1 MWSMTITSPKSK
13 PLQIKLTSGKMMIGR
28 VVTSDIVINDNAASR
43 RHAEIYYDPMTEL
56 LGINDLK
63 SSNGT
68 YVNRQR
74 ISGFY
79 RLHDGDVIRIGQ
91 TEMHLAK
98 IADVVTVK
106 TEISGT
112 TLLTRGMV
120 LEAVDEHPIPLNEIT
135 EELNTVVDTA
145 SVAQLVIDMIK
156 RTMGVDIC
164 EIIMAPDF
172 KKINMENP
180 DDLRV
185 RTIRNSSI
193 EAGPLALCVPVI
205 GGGKP
210 YALIY
215 MEKNRTEARPFEKR
229 ELQLA
234 VGISH
239 QTALAMQRIELLE
252 KIRKEG
258 QARQLLL
265 RFVSPIEAE
274 QELRD
279 YLKTGNLPE
288 LAEKTVTVLF
298 AEIADSIGLAERIGP
313 QKFSAYLNTFYQFA
327 TQIVFKNSGVVRYLG
342 DGLLAVFMDAKDKP
356 DHEER
361 AAKVACEIID
371 SVKRAD
377 PPEPDRPGV
386 VGIAINTGNAMVGYV
401 GAQDRM
407 EFNVL
412 GNLIKI
418 TYRMQEYA
426 LPNRIFVGA
435 KTAEA
440 INNKYLLEK
449 AGSLSMKGSDQPI
462 QAYSLSFMK
471 TAPFTPS
478 DKNADMP
485 SAFKA
490 IAEKLKTLGSKND

>member
-28 VVTSDIVINDNAASR
+28 VVTSDIVIDDTAASR
-43 RHAEIYYDPMTEL
+43 RHAEIYYDPLTDL

-79 RLHDGDVIRIGQ
+79 RLHDRDVIRIGQ

-98 IADVVTVK
+98 IAEASTIQK
-106 TEISGT
+106 EISGT

-120 LEAVDEHPIPLNEIT
+120 LEAVDEHPIALNEIT

-145 SVAQLVIDMIK
+145 SAARLVVDMVK
-156 RTMGVDIC
+156 RRMGVDSC
-164 EIIMAPDF
+164 EIVLAADF

-180 DDLRV
+180 DDLKV

-215 MEKNRTEARPFEKR
+215 MERNRPEARPFEKR

-274 QELRD
+274 DELKD
-279 YLKTGNLPE
+279 YLKTGKLPD

-298 AEIADSIGLAERIGP
+298 AEIADSTGLAERIGP

-327 TQIVFKNSGVVRYLG
+327 TQIAFKNGGVVKYLG
-342 DGLLAVFMDAKDKP
+342 DGLLAVFMEAKDKAC
-356 DHEER
+356 HEER
-361 AAKVACEIID
+361 AATVACEIID
-371 SVKRAD
+371 FVKRAE

-386 VGIAINTGNAMVGYV
+386 VGIAINTGKAMVGYV
-401 GAQDRM
+401 GAQERA

-418 TYRMQEYA
+418 TFRMQEYA

-435 KTAEA
+435 ATAEA
-440 INNKYLLEK
+440 IHNKYLLEK
-449 AGSLSMKGSDQPI
+449 AGSLTMKGSEQPI
-462 QAYSLSFMK
+462 QAYALSIMK
-471 TAPFTPS
+471 TAPFMPA
-478 DKNADMP
+478 DKTGDMP
-485 SAFKA
+485 AAFKA
-490 IAEKLKTLGSKND
+490 IAEKLKTLGK